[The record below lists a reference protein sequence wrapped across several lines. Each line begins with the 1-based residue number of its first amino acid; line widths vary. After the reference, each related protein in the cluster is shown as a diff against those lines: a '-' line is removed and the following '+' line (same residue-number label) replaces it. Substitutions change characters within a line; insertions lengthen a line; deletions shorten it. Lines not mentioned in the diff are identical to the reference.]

1 MFGFG
6 DKKKPAE
13 KEPAAEAL
21 GKSAPVE
28 KAASTKSEAPAKT
41 DAPKAAVKAAAENVV
56 SVEVSGAKKAASK
69 PAPGSLREKWERW
82 RWPALVIALLVAI
95 FFGTSYAN
103 SRKFHLV
110 FQGRYILVKE
120 GAFFPVGK
128 IDYLPRDRKL
138 ADVYAPIHVASDKVK
153 VAEQEFRMIEDLNA
167 RLFDLLFELAEADIA
182 DDETREFNRTREVI
196 ARADKVPGVPARK
209 RDRLKGMRGDIAY
222 REGQVVL
229 RSVEDHLKMAEK
241 WFNEAKTLGTSRFGD
256 VEARLRDV
264 HRRLAGLN
272 TSIRP
277 QREAVPETAPPT
289 APKPTPVVPPNPA
302 PARATAPATAP
313 GPAPARANSPAT
325 P

>member
-6 DKKKPAE
+6 DKKKPR
-13 KEPAAEAL
+13 
-21 GKSAPVE
+21 E
-28 KAASTKSEAPAKT
+28 KAVASPAVSQPDAATPAVESTSATEPVVKPASTKGAAPT
-41 DAPKAAVKAAAENVV
+41 VAVEPTKENVV
-56 SVEVSGAKKAASK
+56 SVSPTPVRDAKPPKAA
-69 PAPGSLREKWERW
+69 AGSVREKWEKW

-110 FQGRYILVKE
+110 SQGRYILIKE

-138 ADVYAPIHVASDKVK
+138 GDVYAPIHVASDKVK
-153 VAEQEFRMIEDLNA
+153 VAEQEFRHIEDLNV
-167 RLFDLLFELAEADIA
+167 RLFDLLFELAEADVA
-182 DDETREFNRTREVI
+182 DDETREFNRTREYI
-196 ARADKVPGVPARK
+196 ARADKVPGVPTRK

-229 RSVEDHLKMAEK
+229 RGVEDHLKMAEK
-241 WFNEAKTLGTSRFGD
+241 WFNEAKTLGTSRFSD
-256 VEARLRDV
+256 VDARLRDV

-277 QREAVPETAPPT
+277 QREAVPETLTPAPT
-289 APKPTPVVPPNPA
+289 RSPKPQSLSLPSAA
-302 PARATAPATAP
+302 P
-313 GPAPARANSPAT
+313 
-325 P
+325 